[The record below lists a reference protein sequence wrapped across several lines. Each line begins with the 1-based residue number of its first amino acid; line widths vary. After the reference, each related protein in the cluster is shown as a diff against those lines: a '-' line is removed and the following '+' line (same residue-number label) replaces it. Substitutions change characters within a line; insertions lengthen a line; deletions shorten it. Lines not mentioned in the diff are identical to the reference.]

1 MPLTLCGFFFPQIKT
16 LSRISM
22 ERVPQAVDKAEAKHH
37 EADTEGYS
45 RTGRRK
51 KGGENRL
58 KKQVFSARHYGG
70 AYIRCNTRCCAGL

>member
-37 EADTEGYS
+37 EADMEGVFKN
-45 RTGRRK
+45 RKEKEGGR
-51 KGGENRL
+51 
-58 KKQVFSARHYGG
+58 KQVKKTGFQCSSLW
-70 AYIRCNTRCCAGL
+70 RCIY